1 MKLIGATAC
10 LAAVI
15 GLSASPAGA
24 KPPKHRPQHE
34 LAVQK
39 CTEAY
44 EAAAAAAHAPNS
56 PKGQA
61 RKRAM
66 HAAAEAKQ
74 DCIAKAPK

>member
-24 KPPKHRPQHE
+24 KPPKHSSQHE

-56 PKGQA
+56 PTGQA

-66 HAAAEAKQ
+66 HAAAEAKK